1 MKYIRERLSN
11 HEVYIDSEAL
21 WKDLTTK
28 RRKGFYLKIAFLAL
42 LLVSVIS
49 YFGIQYFNTVSSQN
63 FMRPMMVEVSKLDAP
78 QQYKSQELLL
88 QKASSEHKEF
98 KNLDNEISQGNSN
111 EIISAGVAATNSHI
125 SSSIQNGNNDT
136 GQSISTTTTNKKD
149 SEPNISTH
157 YPEDKG
163 IAFDEDSSLSNFV
176 PGSEIENNRDYIN
189 EVAFLGKL
197 DPELSLINNSIAPQ
211 LKNKGIDCY
220 DHSGKKMDLYLL
232 GYTALDYVSSSMT
245 SLPEFKDY
253 LEDRQSSQ
261 KQLLGYR
268 AGFQLKY
275 LTESGLY
282 LKAGIEYGAIRERFE
297 YRKTSETDTI
307 LPNQLIEINIDLN
320 GDTTL
325 VYGNAPVKIIEMKNW
340 KVANSY
346 TSIGTHIFA
355 GYQIEKGHFVYGI
368 EAGIQYNMR
377 FKFDGLVLNEKLEP
391 FNSTEY
397 FKSNT
402 SLSIMAGVNTG
413 YKLNNNWTL
422 TASLDY
428 RGNLENINSS
438 QNLVDQKNNNLGL
451 SVGLELKI

>member
-1 MKYIRERLSN
+1 MGQENMKYIRERLSN

-63 FMRPMMVEVSKLDAP
+63 FMKPMMVEVSKLDAP

-189 EVAFLGKL
+189 ELAFLGKL
-197 DPELSLINNSIAPQ
+197 DPEISLIKNSIAPQ

-232 GYTALDYVSSSMT
+232 GYTALDFVSSSMT
-245 SLPEFKDY
+245 TLPE
-253 LEDRQSSQ
+253 
-261 KQLLGYR
+261 
-268 AGFQLKY
+268 
-275 LTESGLY
+275 
-282 LKAGIEYGAIRERFE
+282 
-297 YRKTSETDTI
+297 
-307 LPNQLIEINIDLN
+307 
-320 GDTTL
+320 
-325 VYGNAPVKIIEMKNW
+325 
-340 KVANSY
+340 
-346 TSIGTHIFA
+346 
-355 GYQIEKGHFVYGI
+355 
-368 EAGIQYNMR
+368 
-377 FKFDGLVLNEKLEP
+377 
-391 FNSTEY
+391 
-397 FKSNT
+397 
-402 SLSIMAGVNTG
+402 
-413 YKLNNNWTL
+413 
-422 TASLDY
+422 
-428 RGNLENINSS
+428 
-438 QNLVDQKNNNLGL
+438 
-451 SVGLELKI
+451 